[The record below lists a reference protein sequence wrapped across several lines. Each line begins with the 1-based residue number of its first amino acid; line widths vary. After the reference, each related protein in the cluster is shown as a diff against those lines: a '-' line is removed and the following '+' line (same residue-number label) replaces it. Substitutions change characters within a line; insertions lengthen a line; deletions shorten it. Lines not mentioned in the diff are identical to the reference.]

1 MSNESILVIEDEK
14 LLRWSV
20 VQRLTQEG
28 YRVSEAPTGAAATDI
43 LDSGDFDLVLMD
55 YRLPD
60 TDGSQILR
68 DIFSK
73 DSNLLVIVMTAY
85 STVQSAVEAIKAGAY
100 DYLTK
105 PFDLDELVFI
115 ISKALET
122 TGLRREVAELRAKLG
137 EQYGVR
143 DIIGKSP
150 RMLDVFATIEKVAKS
165 EATTVLLQGESG
177 TGKGLAA
184 RAIHS
189 QSRRADKPFL
199 TVTCTALPENLLETE
214 LFGHEKG
221 AFTDAKSERR
231 GQFELADGGTI
242 FLDEIGDLSQPLQA
256 KLLRFIEEKTL
267 RRVGGSM
274 DIRVDV
280 RIIAATNQMLEKAV
294 EEGRFRPDLYY
305 RLKIVPIT
313 LPPLRH
319 RIEDVPLLVQA
330 FIDDFNREFNKR
342 VKGLSE
348 EAMDQ
353 MMHYHWP
360 GNVREL
366 RNMIERA
373 VLLTSKETLD
383 ADILFPDRPRERGAE
398 NGDRRGGVEL
408 PSEGIELD
416 KVEADLV
423 RQALDRTDG
432 NQSAAARLLGITR
445 DQIRSRIKKFGLD
458 SPGPKGRKA

>member
-1 MSNESILVIEDEK
+1 MSNESILVVEDEK

-28 YRVSEAPTGAAATDI
+28 YRVSEAPTGAAANDI
-43 LDSGDFDLVLMD
+43 LGGGDVDLVLMD

-68 DIFSK
+68 DVLGK
-73 DSNLLVIVMTAY
+73 DPNLLVIVMTAY

-150 RMLDVFATIEKVAKS
+150 KMLDVFATIEKVAKS

-189 QSRRADKPFL
+189 QSRRANKPFL

-267 RRVGGSM
+267 RRVGGDM

-280 RIIAATNQMLEKAV
+280 RIIAATNQILEKAV

-313 LPPLRH
+313 LPPLRQ

-330 FIDDFNREFNKR
+330 FIDQFNREFNKR
-342 VKGLSE
+342 VKGLTD
-348 EAMDQ
+348 EAMNQ
-353 MMHYHWP
+353 MMRYHWP

-373 VLLTSKETLD
+373 TLLASKEMLD
-383 ADILFPDRPRERGAE
+383 TDVLFPDRPREKAVESPTGEGAIH
-398 NGDRRGGVEL
+398 L
-408 PSEGIELD
+408 PPSGIELD
-416 KVEADLV
+416 KVEAELV
-423 RQALDRTDG
+423 RQALDQADG

-445 DQIRSRIKKFGLD
+445 DQIRSRIKKFGLG
-458 SPGPKGRKA
+458 SSGSKGRKE